1 MKIKY
6 IKYALLSTVL
16 SLGSC
21 SKDYMDTAPTNQT
34 SPSNVFKSTETV
46 AMAINGLAKL
56 MTAQHIGQG
65 YNGEGTIKLY
75 FGEYP
80 GNNFRKDVSATI
92 ANLENIEN
100 TNSSLNAYPWHY
112 YYMLITN
119 ANDIIANV
127 DGVEGSANDKK
138 YLKAQALAYRSF
150 AYTMLVQIYGN
161 RWVDSNNGETKSVVL
176 RLSPSDS
183 KTLPLSTLKDVYA
196 QIYSDLDL
204 AVQLFGESGYKRDGS
219 KNYYVDAS
227 VAHAIYARA
236 ALNKQ
241 DYTVALREAGLA
253 RKDYPLMSTTAY
265 KAGFGNPTSEWI
277 WSSYGAADEQLHYYS
292 YGAYMAYNSNAG
304 AVRNSPSRIS
314 KEFYETIPASDIR
327 KGLFIDPTGYSAK
340 DYSEDS
346 GLTVA
351 KSPLDKDI
359 RAKYP
364 DIASDGKTAAYMQVK
379 VKNNA
384 NPGVMHLNHFRSSEM
399 FLIEAEALHFLGR
412 DGESAKVLEALTKG
426 SGRDTNYTCT
436 KAGEDLFKEIVKYR
450 GIELW
455 GEGFDWFDYKRWNLT
470 VDKKLGSNG
479 GNASPTFAKKFT
491 PEMNNKWTWRIPKAE
506 TDYNPNI

>member
-1 MKIKY
+1 MKIQY
-6 IKYALLSTVL
+6 IKYALLTTVFA
-16 SLGSC
+16 LGSC
-21 SKDYMDTAPTNQT
+21 SDDYLETIPTNQT
-34 SPSNVFKSTETV
+34 SPENVFKTTETI
-46 AMAINGLAKL
+46 AMAINGLAKI
-56 MTAQHIGQG
+56 MTTQHIGQG

-80 GNNFRKDVSATI
+80 GNNFRKDVSASI

-119 ANDIIANV
+119 ANEIIAKV
-127 DGVEGSANDKK
+127 DGADGPANDKK

-161 RWVDSNNGETKSVVL
+161 RWIDSNNGETKSVVL

-183 KTLPLSTLKDVYA
+183 KELPLSPLKDVYT
-196 QIYSDLDL
+196 QIYKDLDL
-204 AVQLFGESGYKRDGS
+204 AIQLFNESAYKRDAT
-219 KNYYVDAS
+219 KNYFIDAS

-236 ALNKQ
+236 ALNRQ
-241 DYTVALREAGLA
+241 DYTVALKEAGLA
-253 RKDYPLMSTTAY
+253 KKDYPLMSTTAY
-265 KAGFGNPTSEWI
+265 KAGFANPTSEWI
-277 WSSYGAADEQLHYYS
+277 WSSYGAADEQLHYFS
-292 YGAYMAYNSNAG
+292 YGAYMGYNSNAG
-304 AVRNSPSRIS
+304 AVRNTPSRIS
-314 KEFYETIPASDIR
+314 KEFFETLSDSDIR
-327 KGLFIDPTGYSAK
+327 KGLFIDPTGYPVA
-340 DYSEDS
+340 DYNEDT
-346 GLTVA
+346 GLTVT
-351 KSPLDKDI
+351 KSQFNKDI

-364 DIASDGKTAAYMQVK
+364 DIQGDAKTAAYMQVK
-379 VKNNA
+379 VKNNV

-426 SGRDTNYTCT
+426 SGRDVNYTCT
-436 KAGEDLFKEIVKYR
+436 KVGKDLFNEIVKYR

-470 VDKKLGSNG
+470 IEKKMGSQG
-479 GNASPTFAKKFT
+479 GNASPTFAKTFT

-506 TDYNPNI
+506 SDYNPNI